1 MIGSDKEVVYNEKY
15 DAMVEVSSEE
25 SDKFYDIISNI
36 IDDKL
41 ISGEQLFKIAIQ
53 YSKYVKMH
61 PILNLALKSMKITNY
76 HLDELTK
83 EYNGSLDIL
92 KEFDKWLV
100 LPNKKQYCKLVEN
113 NCIPD
118 PDLMAKYNIPLDND
132 YVLASIKAGRYPI
145 LGIPIKD
152 KILMND
158 LEKKQLKKNIFLHQ
172 FSKKDLNNMRKQFIL
187 TFDQECMADFCKND
201 GRIAIYKYLIDLN
214 LKPTVDDLI
223 NLIPKHCSH
232 SNVHTLLSLAKN

>member
-1 MIGSDKEVVYNEKY
+1 MDNPVIKISDLVIHYTIICMIGSDKEVVYNEKY
-15 DAMVEVSSEE
+15 DAMVEESSEE

-92 KEFDKWLV
+92 KEFDKWLR
-100 LPNKKQYCKLVEN
+100 KL
-113 NCIPD
+113 
-118 PDLMAKYNIPLDND
+118 
-132 YVLASIKAGRYPI
+132 
-145 LGIPIKD
+145 
-152 KILMND
+152 
-158 LEKKQLKKNIFLHQ
+158 
-172 FSKKDLNNMRKQFIL
+172 KDLDDK
-187 TFDQECMADFCKND
+187 
-201 GRIAIYKYLIDLN
+201 
-214 LKPTVDDLI
+214 LKASQLRCI
-223 NLIPKHCSH
+223 
-232 SNVHTLLSLAKN
+232 